1 MKNFIEI
8 LEEKFQEEK
17 QWNKCLYTKIEFIGN
32 TIFDFT
38 TYDSEMDEHF
48 ALKMIEV
55 IECIINRTTFD
66 YQKDNYINYL
76 TMVNMPFLSD
86 KLEWGGSIR
95 GAWIDNF
102 KEYKIA
108 DIEIE
113 KEELEFFLSQLI
125 KWSNEK

>member
-17 QWNKCLYTKIEFIGN
+17 QWNECLDTKIEFIGN

-38 TYDSEMDEHF
+38 TYDSEMDEYF

-76 TMVNMPFLSD
+76 TMVNMPFLSE

-108 DIEIE
+108 EIEIE
-113 KEELEFFLSQLI
+113 KEELELFLSQLI
-125 KWSNEK
+125 KWSNEN